1 MDDLLS
7 LLGSEDNEQ
16 SSPTFRN
23 MLLLQ
28 VSRLKD
34 SSDPLDQQLR
44 NYLLSIIKDKG
55 YSEETWINEIEEV
68 ELIHRLVKKGK
79 SVSSAVDSVA
89 EKSKRDKQTLQEK
102 YAEYEKAL
110 IEIDQI
116 FQEPGSKDPG

>member
-1 MDDLLS
+1 MEDLFS
-7 LLGSEDNEQ
+7 LLGSEDNDQ

-34 SSDPLDQQLR
+34 SSDPLDKQLR
-44 NYLLSIIKDKG
+44 NYLLSIIKDRG
-55 YSEETWINEIEEV
+55 YSEESWINEIEEV
-68 ELIHRLVKKGK
+68 ELIHRLVKKGT
-79 SVSSAVDSVA
+79 SVSSAVDMVA
-89 EKSKRDKQTLQEK
+89 EKSKHDKQTLQDK

-116 FQEPGSKDPG
+116 FQEPGPKDPG

>member
-1 MDDLLS
+1 MEDLFS
-7 LLGSEDNEQ
+7 LLGSEDNDQ

-34 SSDPLDQQLR
+34 SSDPLDKQLR
-44 NYLLSIIKDKG
+44 NYLLSIIKDRG
-55 YSEETWINEIEEV
+55 YSEESWINEIEEV
-68 ELIHRLVKKGK
+68 ELIHRLVKKGT
-79 SVSSAVDSVA
+79 SVSSAVDMVA
-89 EKSKRDKQTLQEK
+89 EKSKYDKQTLQDK

-116 FQEPGSKDPG
+116 FQEPGPKDPG